1 MRSRQTLRGVLVGLV
16 ALLTM
21 VGMAASAGAQV
32 YPPGTV
38 TLTASRTAVGPGDP
52 ITFEAKGFKGVVDFT
67 LFSDPVDLGS
77 ATANAD
83 GVAVLNTTI
92 PVDTAPGQHTVVASG
107 LDLNGNP
114 TSVSI
119 ALTVSG
125 EVQSAGDEA
134 AGGDDAASGGLP
146 RTGSDKSFPLARAG
160 AVLVVAGGVLVLI
173 ARRRRSRAL

>member
-1 MRSRQTLRGVLVGLV
+1 MRSRQTLRGVLVGLM

-38 TLTASRTAVGPGDP
+38 SLTASTTAPGPGDP
-52 ITFEAKGFKGVVDFT
+52 ITFEAEGFQGEVDFT

-77 ATANAD
+77 ATANAE

-107 LDLNGNP
+107 LDLSGNP
-114 TSVSI
+114 TSASI
-119 ALTVSG
+119 ALTVAG

-134 AGGDDAASGGLP
+134 ASGGDLP
-146 RTGSDKSFPLARAG
+146 RTGSDKSFPLVRAG